1 MNASLHVIHGI
12 LLRIVSTLSRR
23 AKQAIIIALDVIL
36 VPIALYVTYLLSND
50 VVEGG
55 LWGGWMA
62 AALLMAIAGLLASVL
77 GIHKVQLKAYETRA
91 FGMTVMHSL
100 FVGATAIILD
110 QLARS
115 GTPISVPIIFAFV
128 YLGICA
134 GSRFVLLQVLNWI
147 YRSDTTSAVQ
157 LG

>member
-1 MNASLHVIHGI
+1 MLSQKPL
-12 LLRIVSTLSRR
+12 TLEKKPS
-23 AKQAIIIALDVIL
+23 V
-36 VPIALYVTYLLSND
+36 
-50 VVEGG
+50 
-55 LWGGWMA
+55 
-62 AALLMAIAGLLASVL
+62 AGLLASVL

-134 GSRFVLLQVLNWI
+134 GSRFVLLQVLNWTNVI
-147 YRSDTTSAVQ
+147 YKQFNFSKYPDHVRQ
-157 LG
+157 LDIYSFKPLVILVCKY